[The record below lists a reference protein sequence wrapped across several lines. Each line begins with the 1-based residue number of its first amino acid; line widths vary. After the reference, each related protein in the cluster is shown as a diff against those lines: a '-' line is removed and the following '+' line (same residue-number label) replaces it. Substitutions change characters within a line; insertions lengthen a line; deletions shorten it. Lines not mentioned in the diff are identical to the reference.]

1 MLRSAFI
8 VLVVAIVSIIGI
20 PLQWISLKLALPSR
34 RWIPRLFHRIVLR
47 TMSVRVN
54 VRGAPAAERPLLL
67 VSNHASWLDIPVLT
81 SILPV
86 IFIAKSE
93 VAHWPLFGLFA
104 KLQRSVFVDRARRH
118 ATGEVNREIA
128 GRLAEGD
135 PVVLFGEGTAS
146 DGNLVLPFRSAL
158 LGALQ
163 EALGERSRGYV
174 QPVSVAYT
182 RLHGLPMGRQ
192 HRHLAAFYGDMDLLP
207 HLKGVLREGA
217 IDVVVT
223 FGVPFEVE
231 PGADRK
237 TLARSTENAVR
248 RMTAAALSGRE
259 ETETGAVPLAA
270 ENR

>member
-8 VLVVAIVSIIGI
+8 VLVIGVVSIVGI
-20 PLQWISLKLALPSR
+20 PLQWISVKLGLPSR
-34 RWIPRLFHRIVLR
+34 RWIPWLFHRIALAVMGIKVKVSG
-47 TMSVRVN
+47 T
-54 VRGAPAAERPLLL
+54 PAAQRPLLL

-81 SILPV
+81 SVLPV

-93 VAHWPLFGLFA
+93 IARWPLFGLFA

-118 ATGEVNREIA
+118 ATGDVNRQIA

-146 DGNLVLPFRSAL
+146 DGNQVLPFRSAL
-158 LGALQ
+158 LGALR
-163 EALGERSRGYV
+163 EALGNGGRGFV
-174 QPVSVAYT
+174 QPVSIAYT
-182 RLHGLPMGRQ
+182 RLHGVPMGRQ
-192 HRHLAAFYGDMDLLP
+192 HRHLATFYGDMDLLS

-223 FGVPFEVE
+223 FGPPFEVD
-231 PGADRK
+231 PAADRK
-237 TLARSTENAVR
+237 SLARSTEDAVR
-248 RMTAAALSGRE
+248 RMTMAALSGRE
-259 ETETGAVPLAA
+259 PALPGPVPMTA